1 MEALLNFL
9 QGKKA
14 TIVAVIMTTTA
25 FLTLKNVIDVDTQ
38 VYINTVIG
46 IIAFGADFA
55 TSRLR
60 RLGKL

>member
-1 MEALLNFL
+1 MTALLSFL

-25 FLTLKNVIDVDTQ
+25 FLTLKNVLDTDTQ

-46 IIAFGADFA
+46 IIAFGTDYA
-55 TSRLR
+55 TTRLMR
-60 RLGKL
+60 MGKL